1 MSTKQRSTFSVIVP
15 VYNEEETI
23 QEFYNRLK
31 KTLEKDFSHFNH
43 EIIYVDDGSSDGS
56 YKMLEALSNKDP
68 IVNVISFSRNFGHH
82 IAVTAGLDHATGDYV
97 VMMDGDLQDQPE
109 EIIKLFAKLQEGYDV
124 VAGERINKKFSF
136 FKRTSSRLFVWII
149 RSLTDKRII
158 INNTIFRIVTK
169 QVVVEIKKLREMHR
183 YLVGV
188 IGWVGFKHTT
198 TPVEHGK
205 RYAGTSKY
213 TIKKQLKLA
222 FDAIVSFSDRFLHVI
237 SCLGFFLVII
247 SAILICITVYKKIY
261 YGIPVL
267 GWASLLTTILFIGGV
282 QIIILGVLG
291 EYIGRTY
298 MEAKHRPL
306 YVIRTYIKKN
316 KELFNE
322 YTE

>member
-1 MSTKQRSTFSVIVP
+1 MSNTQRRIFSVIIP

-23 QEFYNRLK
+23 PEFYSRLK

-43 EIIYVDDGSSDGS
+43 EIIYVDDGSFDGS
-56 YKMLEALSNKDP
+56 YKQLEALSSKDP
-68 IVNVISFSRNFGHH
+68 IVKVISFSRNFGHH

-109 EIIKLFAKLQEGYDV
+109 EIIKLYTKLQEGYDV

-169 QVVVEIKKLREMHR
+169 QVVIEIRKLREMHR

-213 TIKKQLKLA
+213 TISKQLKLA
-222 FDAIVSFSDRFLHVI
+222 FDAIVSFSDRFLRLI
-237 SCLGFFLVII
+237 SCLGFVLVVM
-247 SAILICITVYKKIY
+247 SAFLICITIYRKIT

-267 GWASLLTTILFIGGV
+267 GWASLLTSILFVGGI

-298 MEAKHRPL
+298 MESKHRPL
-306 YVIRTYIKKN
+306 YIIRTFLREK
-316 KELFNE
+316 
-322 YTE
+322 